1 MTSPPDSEPLSSSLP
16 TLLIDWRLG
25 SVEMHLGLEKWQGQL
40 PMTAAD
46 CSQINTARGVCQ
58 LAVKP
63 AFVLSPDSEGS

>member
-1 MTSPPDSEPLSSSLP
+1 MTSPPDSELASSNLP

-46 CSQINTARGVCQ
+46 CSQINTARGVCR

-63 AFVLSPDSEGS
+63 VSESSLDSEG

>member
-1 MTSPPDSEPLSSSLP
+1 MTSPPDSEPVSSNLP

-25 SVEMHLGLEKWQGQL
+25 SVEMRHGLERWQGRL

-58 LAVKP
+58 LEPKP
-63 AFVLSPDSEGS
+63 ASESLPASED